1 VLYFRYSK
9 KRKTDR
15 YISFDPRPASAKDDT
30 ATTTAGASA
39 ATAVNPRPA
48 SAKGATAATAAQTP
62 VAAAAAGPADQEDQ
76 TGVAGS
82 GQDDQGQVDLAAG
95 SQAPSIVVLSRPR
108 PEEAAA
114 VNLLRAAESLPGTSM
129 WEMILQYPYENY
141 DLDLSRKCV
150 LRSLCIQLETELVG
164 SLSQYES
171 STMTTA
177 SGVHVDGTEAQAAS
191 PLWHKMRHLRVTGS
205 RFKNFCLN
213 PMKMAKDLWK
223 EHSDLS
229 FVKSIQ
235 WGQENE
241 DVARQEYEDKSDC
254 LVTTC
259 GIFVSKENPVF
270 AASPD
275 GLIQGGL
282 IEIKCPFSLREEDL
296 FNLSD
301 SAKLLFQYRDTNGNL
316 HLKRSHSYFYQIQ
329 LGMFVTGYPFTD
341 FIT

>member
-1 VLYFRYSK
+1 MRKVFAHHVSSTWLKKLVINYVLFFRYFK

-15 YISFDPRPASAKDDT
+15 YIYFDPQ
-30 ATTTAGASA
+30 
-39 ATAVNPRPA
+39 PA
-48 SAKGATAATAAQTP
+48 SAKGVSAATAAIAAGGASASTAAIAATTPAAEQGVQTP
-62 VAAAAAGPADQEDQ
+62 VATAAAGSADQEDQ
-76 TGVAGS
+76 AGAAGS
-82 GQDDQGQVDLAAG
+82 GQDDQAQVDHAAG
-95 SQAPSIVVLSRPR
+95 SQAPSIVLATRPR

-150 LRSLCIQLETELVG
+150 LRSLCMQLETELVR

-191 PLWHKMRHLRVTGS
+191 PLWHKIRHLRVTGS

-241 DVARQEYEDKSDC
+241 DVARQEYEDKFDC
-254 LVTTC
+254 LVTTG

-282 IEIKCPFSLREEDL
+282 FQ
-296 FNLSD
+296 LSARFL
-301 SAKLLFQYRDTNGNL
+301 SAKKISLT
-316 HLKRSHSYFYQIQ
+316 
-329 LGMFVTGYPFTD
+329 
-341 FIT
+341 